1 MIAIDIDHIQIF
13 THIFFFFEKNIRW
26 WLVALLTPHPA
37 I

>member
-1 MIAIDIDHIQIF
+1 MITIDIDHIQ
-13 THIFFFFEKNIRW
+13 TFFFEKNIRW

>member
-13 THIFFFFEKNIRW
+13 THIFFFEKNIRW